1 MYGCER
7 FVKAISP
14 LQGYDRMYST
24 NLIGWLEADRL
35 IVIWSCLLVHAF
47 PALVAEP
54 VGKVGAQP
62 PRRPVHRCQHP
73 TWFPSQIQYNRVV
86 SRLLELA

>member
-54 VGKVGAQP
+54 V
-62 PRRPVHRCQHP
+62 
-73 TWFPSQIQYNRVV
+73 
-86 SRLLELA
+86 